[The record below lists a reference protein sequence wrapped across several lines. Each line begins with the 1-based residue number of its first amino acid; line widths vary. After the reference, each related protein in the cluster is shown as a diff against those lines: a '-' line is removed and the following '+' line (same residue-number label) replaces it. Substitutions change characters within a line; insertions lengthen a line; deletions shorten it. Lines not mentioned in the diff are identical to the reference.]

1 MAIEPR
7 MDGEI
12 DQPKDAAQK
21 RENVAYARAQAF
33 ARKRYSSSE
42 ARIVELVDK
51 SMASDTDEQRATP
64 PATLWHA
71 LIVLEDGRHAVVGV
85 RDETLAH
92 GQADT
97 NDSQRD
103 AERDNW
109 SAFEVNPPTLGDIA
123 RT

>member
-12 DQPKDAAQK
+12 NRPKDAAQK
-21 RENVAYARAQAF
+21 RENVAYARAQRF
-33 ARKRYSSSE
+33 ARKHYPSSE
-42 ARIVELVDK
+42 ARIVEMVDK
-51 SMASDTDEQRATP
+51 SMASDSDEQRATP

-71 LIVLEDGRHAVVGV
+71 LIVLADGSHAVVGV
-85 RDETLAH
+85 RDETIAQ
-92 GQADT
+92 GKADA
-97 NDSQRD
+97 NDAQRD
-103 AERDNW
+103 AAHDDW